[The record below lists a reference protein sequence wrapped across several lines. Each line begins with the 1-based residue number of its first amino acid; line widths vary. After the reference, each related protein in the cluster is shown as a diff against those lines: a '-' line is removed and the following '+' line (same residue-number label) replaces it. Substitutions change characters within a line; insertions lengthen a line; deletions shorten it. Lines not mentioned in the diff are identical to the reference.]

1 MNGKGVDVPAGATIA
16 QALESFDPA
25 EAALVR
31 AGDKLVTDSRGL
43 PADPQSIVF
52 SGAIFRL
59 VRARAAGDELTDN

>member
-1 MNGKGVDVPAGATIA
+1 VDVPAGATIE